1 MPIFAPSMKT
11 NKTIRRLFKIVGG
24 MAVAVVILLIAVI
37 VTVSNSSFQK
47 KLLSR
52 AVEEL
57 QLKLG
62 THVGIDSVS
71 INVFTLDVSLYGIEI
86 EDLEKRKMLQLEQV
100 TVDLELLKLL
110 NKKVVIEKAEAIG
123 ANALLL
129 KPSKDQPANYQFVI
143 DAFKK
148 PKDKKPEE
156 EAKKEDEPKKT
167 PPKNLRDAL
176 KVPTPKKDGD
186 AQEAAQKG
194 DRAQRKGRLYHAEI

>member
-1 MPIFAPSMKT
+1 
-11 NKTIRRLFKIVGG
+11 

-123 ANALLL
+123 ANALLEAQG
-129 KPSKDQPANYQFVI
+129 PEARGEGQEEQDGAGRQFCQ
-143 DAFKK
+143 AEGY
-148 PKDKKPEE
+148 P
-156 EAKKEDEPKKT
+156 
-167 PPKNLRDAL
+167 RQ
-176 KVPTPKKDGD
+176 
-186 AQEAAQKG
+186 AQ
-194 DRAQRKGRLYHAEI
+194 